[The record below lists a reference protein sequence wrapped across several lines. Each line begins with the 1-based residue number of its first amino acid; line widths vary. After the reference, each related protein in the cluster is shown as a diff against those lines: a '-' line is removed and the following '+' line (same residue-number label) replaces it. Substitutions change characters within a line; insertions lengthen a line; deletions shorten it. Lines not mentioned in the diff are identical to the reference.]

1 MPNNRKG
8 IVLAGGKGSRLN
20 PITLATSKQLL
31 PVYDKPMIYYPI
43 SVLMLSKIQ
52 EIAIISS
59 PEHIDAYKKLLGDG
73 KNIGVNFQYFTQ
85 NAPNGLAE
93 AFILTESFIKKD
105 PSCLILGDNIF
116 YGQGFEEKIMP
127 AQDRESGAT
136 IFGYQVSEPSRFG
149 VVEFDEKGN
158 TLSIEEKPKHP
169 KSNYAVT
176 GLYYYDNDVI
186 DIAKNITP
194 STRGELEIT
203 DVNLAYL
210 NNGNLKVEDFGRG
223 FAWLDMGTH
232 DSLLEAGQFIR
243 TIEKQQGL
251 KIACLE
257 EIAYSNGWINYQ
269 EMLNI
274 ADKMID
280 TQYGRYLLQIIKR
293 KTI

>member
-43 SVLMLSKIQ
+43 SVLMLSKIR

-59 PEHIDAYKKLLGDG
+59 PEHIDAYKNLLGDG
-73 KNIGVNFQYFTQ
+73 KNIGVSFQYFIQ

-93 AFILTESFIKKD
+93 AFILTESFIKTD

-127 AQDRESGAT
+127 AQDRKDGAT
-136 IFGYQVSEPSRFG
+136 IFGYQVSDPSRFG
-149 VVEFDEKGN
+149 VVEFDDKGN
-158 TLSIEEKPKHP
+158 TLSLEEKPKHP

-194 STRGELEIT
+194 SYRGELEIT

-210 NNGNLKVEDFGRG
+210 KNGNLKVEDFGRG

-257 EIAYSNGWINYQ
+257 EIAYSNGWINHQ
-269 EMLNI
+269 EILNI

-280 TQYGRYLLQIIKR
+280 TQYGEYLLQIIKR

>member
-8 IVLAGGKGSRLN
+8 IVLAGGNGSRLN

-43 SVLMLSKIQ
+43 SVLMLSKIR

-59 PEHIDAYKKLLGDG
+59 PEHIGAYKKLLGDG
-73 KNIGVNFQYFTQ
+73 KNIGVNFQYFIQ
-85 NAPNGLAE
+85 NVPNGLAE
-93 AFILTESFIKKD
+93 AFILTESFIKSD

-127 AQDRESGAT
+127 AQARKDGAT
-136 IFGYQVSEPSRFG
+136 IFGYQVSDPSRFG
-149 VVEFDEKGN
+149 VVEFDDKGN
-158 TLSIEEKPKHP
+158 TLSLEEKPKYP

-186 DIAKNITP
+186 DITKNITP
-194 STRGELEIT
+194 SYRGELEIT

-210 NNGNLKVEDFGRG
+210 KNGNLKVEDFGRG

-257 EIAYSNGWINYQ
+257 EIAYSNGWINHQ
-269 EMLNI
+269 EILNI
-274 ADKMID
+274 ADKIID
-280 TQYGRYLLQIIKR
+280 TQYGEYLLQIIKR

>member
-1 MPNNRKG
+1 
-8 IVLAGGKGSRLN
+8 
-20 PITLATSKQLL
+20 
-31 PVYDKPMIYYPI
+31 
-43 SVLMLSKIQ
+43 
-52 EIAIISS
+52 
-59 PEHIDAYKKLLGDG
+59 
-73 KNIGVNFQYFTQ
+73 
-85 NAPNGLAE
+85 
-93 AFILTESFIKKD
+93 
-105 PSCLILGDNIF
+105 
-116 YGQGFEEKIMP
+116 MP

-194 STRGELEIT
+194 STRGELAIT